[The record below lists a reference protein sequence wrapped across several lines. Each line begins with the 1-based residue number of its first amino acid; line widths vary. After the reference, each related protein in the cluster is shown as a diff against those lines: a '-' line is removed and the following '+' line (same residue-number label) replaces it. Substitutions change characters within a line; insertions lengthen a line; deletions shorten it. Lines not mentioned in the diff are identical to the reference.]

1 MDVTAERD
9 AEIMAQM
16 GLEPKLLVNT
26 HVHADH
32 ITGTGA
38 LKRMLPG
45 TKSVI
50 SEVSGAKA
58 DVKLSDGDKVHF
70 GSRSVAI
77 SCC

>member
-1 MDVTAERD
+1 MTAERD
-9 AEIMAQM
+9 AEIVIQM

-38 LKRMLPG
+38 LKRLLPG

-58 DVKLSDGDKVHF
+58 DIKISEGDKLHF

-77 SCC
+77 SCS